1 MARSLKKKTNAK
13 SYDNEPRLTTQ
24 LISDDKS
31 KEQFLE
37 RKRALAFEKVQQIL
51 MQNVSKSGN
60 KTFTQYTKSLIKQY
74 LQNPYSN
81 RDSIREVSRY
91 LYRVSTLYKK
101 IILYYATMPYYN
113 YNITY
118 MQDFV
123 KEIDRDKI
131 LKTYQNFLMR
141 MQSVDIPK
149 ECVPII
155 ATTIRDGI
163 YCGFVYD
170 NEQDGLFLHML
181 DPKYYKI
188 RGKNADG
195 QWIVYFD
202 ATYFSSGSNKEF
214 VEGIDGDMEGTWDQ
228 VFVDGWN
235 AYQKDTTN
243 ARWFMLPP
251 EKTICLIANL
261 DDEFD
266 MPLPFFC
273 GIFIDLLDVLD
284 YQQIVADKTVLE
296 NYCLLVASIPL
307 IDNTNVIDDF
317 AISPELVME
326 ARDQI
331 NEVIPDL
338 CVTAVLP
345 GMKLDPVWLSQK
357 KPTEDTDI
365 VSQSIENVFNE
376 AGASQ
381 VVVSGGKSSNSVG
394 LKQAIA
400 NDMATA
406 FMWVERLESNLQYY
420 IKSNISE
427 DFIFRIHKETW
438 YNREDYL
445 KEMKEA
451 ATLGSGKMD
460 YLTAIGMT
468 PYEAYCKLLFENTI
482 GLTSMMI
489 PLQSTYNGGSGD
501 VGAPEKDDG
510 ELSPEG
516 IATRDGGNNE
526 GTKANN

>member
-37 RKRALAFEKVQQIL
+37 RKRAIAFEKAQQIL

-74 LQNPYSN
+74 LQNPYNN

-123 KEIDRDKI
+123 KEIDREKI
-131 LKTYQNFLMR
+131 LKSYQNFLMR
-141 MQSVDIPK
+141 MQSINFKK
-149 ECVPII
+149 ECSQII
-155 ATTIRDGI
+155 AIAIRDGAF
-163 YCGFVYD
+163 YGYVYD
-170 NEQDGLFLHML
+170 NDVDGLFIHML
-181 DPKYYKI
+181 DPKYCKI

-214 VEGIDGDMEGTWDQ
+214 VEGVGGDMEGTWDK

-266 MPLPFFC
+266 MPLPFFT
-273 GIFIDLLDVLD
+273 GLFVDLLDVLD

-296 NYCLLVASIPL
+296 NYCLLVATIPL
-307 IDNTNVIDDF
+307 IDNTNMIDDF
-317 AISPELVME
+317 AISPELVIE
-326 ARDQI
+326 AQEQI
-331 NEVIPDL
+331 NEVIPNL
-338 CVTAVLP
+338 CATAILP
-345 GMKLDPVWLSQK
+345 GMELTPLQLTKN

-365 VSQSIENVFNE
+365 VAQSIENVFNE
-376 AGASQ
+376 AGASRS
-381 VVVSGGKSSNSVG
+381 VIANGSSTNSVG
-394 LKQAIA
+394 LKYSIK
-400 NDMATA
+400 NDLSTS
-406 FMWVERLESNLQYY
+406 FMWLDRLESNIQYY
-420 IKSNISE
+420 IRININS
-427 DFIFRIHKETW
+427 DFIFRFHRDTW
-438 YNREDYL
+438 YTHDEYIQQL
-445 KEMKEA
+445 SSA
-451 ATLGSGKMD
+451 STLGVSTAMD
-460 YLTAIGMT
+460 YMTALGKT
-468 PYEAYCKLLFENTI
+468 PYEAYCGMLFENTI
-482 GLTSMMI
+482 GIKNVLSPLTS
-489 PLQSTYNGGSGD
+489 SYNSSSVSKNGR
-501 VGAPEKDDG
+501 PEDDI
-510 ELSPEG
+510 EDLSEEG
-516 IATRDGGNNE
+516 LATREGEKNE
-526 GTKANN
+526 K